1 MNVKLFL
8 LIAALVGALV
18 AMTGG
23 VSAQTPAGGRASG
36 TISRMDTVEIR
47 VFREEEL
54 TTMGQ
59 LSPDGSISMPLIG
72 AVKMAGLT
80 TDQAAAAITAKL
92 KDGFLVNPQVSV
104 TIEARVR
111 RSITVLGQV
120 QNSGVFELPANR
132 QLTVVEAIG
141 MAGGATRIANTKK
154 ITLKRNGGGK
164 PQVTTLSLKDITSGK
179 TADIPL
185 RDGDVLTI
193 PESLF

>member
-8 LIAALVGALV
+8 IISALVGALV
-18 AMTGG
+18 ALTGAAAG
-23 VSAQTPAGGRASG
+23 QAPAGGRSSG
-36 TISRMDTVEIR
+36 TIGRMDTVEIR
-47 VFREEEL
+47 VFREDEL

-59 LSPDGSISMPLIG
+59 LSPDGTISMPLIG
-72 AVKMAGLT
+72 AIRMAGLT
-80 TDQAAAAITAKL
+80 TDQAAAVISAKL

-154 ITLKRNGGGK
+154 ITLKRNSGGK
-164 PQVTTLSLKDITSGK
+164 PQVTILNLKDITSGK